1 LRNFLKNSASA
12 LLAAALLL
20 MPGFSQTA
28 ELRDIMVERKD
39 DYYRLNSETWFDV
52 SPEALYLVL
61 SDYDLFTKFT
71 SAIAESRNVEPD
83 DRGRPQFFS
92 RMEGCVLL
100 WCKSFVRNGYL
111 VLDPLREI
119 IAITDPGISDF
130 KLSRESWK
138 LLPEDGGT
146 LLVYEFHMI
155 PDFWVPP
162 VIGPYLIQRAL
173 KSGGD
178 KAVNRIEAL
187 ALDKET
193 QRALSK
199 EAER

>member
-1 LRNFLKNSASA
+1 M
-12 LLAAALLL
+12 LAAALLL
-20 MPGFSQTA
+20 FPGLSYSA
-28 ELRDIMVERKD
+28 ELRDVVVERKD
-39 DYYRLNSETWFDV
+39 DYYRLNSETWFDA
-52 SPEALYLVL
+52 SPESLYQVL
-61 SDYDLFTKFT
+61 SNYDLFTKFT

-83 DRGRPQFFS
+83 DDGRPQFYS

-111 VLDPLREI
+111 VLDPLKEI
-119 IAITDPGISDF
+119 IAVTNPETSDF

-138 LLPEDGGT
+138 LVPEDGGT
-146 LLVYEFHMI
+146 LLIYDFHMI

-162 VIGPYLIQRAL
+162 VIGPFYIKRAL

-187 ALDKET
+187 ALYEESHK
-193 QRALSK
+193 
-199 EAER
+199 

>member
-1 LRNFLKNSASA
+1 LGNVFKNGAGA
-12 LLAAALLL
+12 LMAVALLL
-20 MPGFSQTA
+20 LPGFTQSA

-52 SPEALYLVL
+52 SPEALYLVF
-61 SDYDLFTKFT
+61 SNYDLFTKFT

-111 VLDPLREI
+111 VLDPFKQI

-138 LLPEDGGT
+138 LIPQDGGT
-146 LLVYEFHMI
+146 LLIYDFHMI

-178 KAVNRIEAL
+178 RAVTRIEAL
-187 ALDKET
+187 ALGKEP
-193 QRALSK
+193 
-199 EAER
+199 EI